1 MSAAEPVHQTVAPS
15 EPTRAPTA
23 SPAQPTHAPTAS
35 PPQPTQARTGPDPSV
50 LQIMYNDFKQM
61 VGVSVN
67 VLVGVFTSVLLTIW
81 AGVYFWGWWEVAKWI
96 LLSFLALCFIML
108 CVNILLST
116 VVFMCTNNIPAIGF
130 NGLYAGWTYLA
141 ECHRENQRMKQT
153 SIAQAGPETQQ
164 PSTTQDDPQCEIR
177 LQSAQD
183 TSGTQ
188 QPCAFDEIGKLKNT
202 LRQHLGTLKQYSVQ
216 GKVWTRRDPQFH
228 DILLLTVRIDAL
240 LEILESTHPIM
251 EKLVAYEALESKH
264 TIEELANARIDF
276 IKGKI
281 GEDSVDEGW
290 SCRVM

>member
-1 MSAAEPVHQTVAPS
+1 MSAAEPVHQTVAP
-15 EPTRAPTA
+15 P
-23 SPAQPTHAPTAS
+23 QPIHAPTVA
-35 PPQPTQARTGPDPSV
+35 PPQPAQARTGPDPSV
-50 LQIMYNDFKQM
+50 FQLMYSDFKKM

-96 LLSFLALCFIML
+96 LLSFAALCLVML
-108 CVNILLST
+108 CVNISLST
-116 VVFMCTNNIPAIGF
+116 VMFMCTNSIPAIWCH
-130 NGLYAGWTYLA
+130 GLYAAWTYLA

-153 SIAQAGPETQQ
+153 SIAQAGSETQQ

-188 QPCAFDEIGKLKNT
+188 QPCALGEIGKLINT
-202 LRQHLGTLKQYSVQ
+202 LCQHLETLKQYNVA
-216 GKVWTRRDPQFH
+216 GKVWTRRDHQYH
-228 DILLLTVRIDAL
+228 SILLLKLRIDSL
-240 LEILESTHPIM
+240 LDILESTQPTI
-251 EKLVAYEALESKH
+251 EKLIAYEALESKH